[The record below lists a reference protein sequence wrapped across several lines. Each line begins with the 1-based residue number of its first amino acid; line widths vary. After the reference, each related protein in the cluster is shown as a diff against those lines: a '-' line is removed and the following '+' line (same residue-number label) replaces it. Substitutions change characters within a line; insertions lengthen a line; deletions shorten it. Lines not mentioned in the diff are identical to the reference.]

1 MARSNARNAGPR
13 VQHKDTVLAALTA
26 AQKPMTASHID
37 GVVGIG
43 VSEVRKA
50 MRKLAAAEL
59 VHLYTW
65 SRENAARAWAPVWA
79 CGKGEHAPLPKGAK
93 PVSVSVSV
101 KSPPAKPKPDAA
113 PEPEQTVLTA
123 HLAIPVTGCRT
134 TFVGGVNPW
143 GVVNPAFQK
152 AQCESLIKHVS
163 IA

>member
-1 MARSNARNAGPR
+1 MARSKARNAGPR

-26 AQKPMTASHID
+26 AQKPMTASQID

-59 VHLYTW
+59 VHLYAW

-79 CGKGEHAPLPKGAK
+79 YGQGEHAPAPNGAK
-93 PVSVSVSV
+93 PV
-101 KSPPAKPKPDAA
+101 KSLPAKPKPEAVLD
-113 PEPEQTVLTA
+113 QTARTT

-143 GVVNPAFQK
+143 GEVNPAFQK
-152 AQCESLIKHVS
+152 AQRESLIKHVS